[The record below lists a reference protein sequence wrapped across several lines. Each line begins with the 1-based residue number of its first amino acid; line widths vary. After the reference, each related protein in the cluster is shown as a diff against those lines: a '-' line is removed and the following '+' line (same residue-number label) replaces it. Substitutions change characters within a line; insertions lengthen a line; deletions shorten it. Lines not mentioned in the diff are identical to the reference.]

1 MPSILSLDAGQ
12 WQQTQLPVGPQ
23 SHWYSETANTLTTI
37 LYPYNHSV
45 LHFQYGIQYI
55 TWSIQ
60 YFIKNRLCVQLF
72 LPNCRLMWVFYARL
86 RWVQLNCDVWW
97 IMCVCSVAQPYL
109 TLWHPM
115 NCSLLGSSVHGIFQA
130 RILAVLSCFSHVWLF
145 VTPWTVACQAPLSMG
160 FSRQEYCYFLLQ
172 GIFPTQESNPHLL
185 HWQKDS
191 LPLAQPEKPTQW
203 IRCVKCIFDLQY
215 FQLMMS
221 LSGYNYIIGQ
231 GRSIPHCL

>member
-115 NCSLLGSSVHGIFQA
+115 NCSLPGSSVHGILQA
-130 RILAVLSCFSHVWLF
+130 RILL
-145 VTPWTVACQAPLSMG
+145 
-160 FSRQEYCYFLLQ
+160 
-172 GIFPTQESNPHLL
+172 FPTPGDFPNPGIE
-185 HWQKDS
+185 
-191 LPLAQPEKPTQW
+191 PTPPALAEGFFTTSTTW
-203 IRCVKCIFDLQY
+203 EAHSMD
-215 FQLMMS
+215 
-221 LSGYNYIIGQ
+221 
-231 GRSIPHCL
+231 